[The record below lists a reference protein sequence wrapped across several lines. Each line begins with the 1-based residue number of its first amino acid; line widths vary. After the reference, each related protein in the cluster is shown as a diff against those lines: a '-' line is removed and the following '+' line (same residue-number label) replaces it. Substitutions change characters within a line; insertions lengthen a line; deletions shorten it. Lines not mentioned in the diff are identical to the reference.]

1 MCIVTLPPPSP
12 LLLPPP
18 PPPSP
23 PILPEKGRVLATY
36 SWMWDTFCRTFCAR
50 IKVFSLARSL
60 SFRENFRIQIC
71 TYLSSCHILPV
82 TSPSLSSSCSSAT
95 PLGDSNCQKY
105 HNSNPG
111 LEHYTFLHISLA
123 SLSLDT
129 LDMFSQHIIVI
140 PVWFVSQILRPHHAT
155 ELTNWQKLWP
165 VNNGVH
171 TQVCFHPLPPL
182 PPSGKKTFNWQFIL
196 YEVFRSQSRPNLSGF
211 SISRDVSSD
220 T

>member
-1 MCIVTLPPPSP
+1 MCIVTLP
-12 LLLPPP
+12 LPPLTTS
-18 PPPSP
+18 SP
-23 PILPEKGRVLATY
+23 HPWKEEGCWPLTPGCGILFAALFAPELKYFLWR
-36 SWMWDTFCRTFCAR
+36 DPCR
-50 IKVFSLARSL
+50 
-60 SFRENFRIQIC
+60 FRIQIC

-140 PVWFVSQILRPHHAT
+140 PVWFVSQILQPHHAT